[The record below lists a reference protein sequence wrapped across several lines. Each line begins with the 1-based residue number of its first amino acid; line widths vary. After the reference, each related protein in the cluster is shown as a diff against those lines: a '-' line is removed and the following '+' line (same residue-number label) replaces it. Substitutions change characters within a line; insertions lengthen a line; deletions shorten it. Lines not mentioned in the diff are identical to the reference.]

1 MDLLYRFDLHF
12 IAGVGLCIQV
22 AQTLASWFLLQMY
35 TTKAPP
41 THQQIQQ
48 ALVDV
53 GDKQPSLIGSK
64 EWIGSFEVSA
74 CLSHLLGVCLP
85 LPLSLTHI
93 QIYM

>member
-1 MDLLYRFDLHF
+1 MQVWGCAYRSL
-12 IAGVGLCIQV
+12 
-22 AQTLASWFLLQMY
+22 QTLASWFLLQMY

-53 GDKQPSLIGSK
+53 GDKEPSLIGSK